1 MSVIRK
7 TELTKVR
14 FGRSDMMVTE
24 CCIGTMTWG
33 SFNGK
38 EEEAFAQLDKAVEMG
53 ANFFDT
59 AELYPVAFN
68 YGKTTEAWMGKWL
81 TARTREG
88 KIKRQDL
95 YIATKCNPSRI
106 GGPDWIEGV
115 DGPGKNMPAGYCHSY
130 EADILEKSCRA
141 SIERL
146 CCGYIDLYQLHWPT
160 RDCPIFGCFSF
171 SPAGVNRPMPHAN
184 TLAPGE
190 PGYAVFER
198 QLLAIKRLLDA
209 GLIKNWGLSNENAFG
224 ITMFCTLADKLGM
237 ARPVSCQN
245 DFSLLNRTYESDTW
259 EAAYRFGVVGLPY
272 GCLAGGVLTG
282 KYFDGTK
289 WSQAAAAD
297 RPLDLCR
304 MRKEKDFQPRY
315 GMPMAMLAAAEYI
328 KLAEQYGITPTELA
342 LSWARQRQCNTS
354 IITGTT
360 TVLQMEECI
369 NAFKIELPE
378 ELMKAVDVL
387 HEQYRHPTQYFV
399 DKPACM
405 DAKWLGSAARSAKD
419 PQGRLTSAA
428 RSPLVRVAVAAAAAG
443 AAVALLITRP
453 K

>member
-1 MSVIRK
+1 
-7 TELTKVR
+7 
-14 FGRSDMMVTE
+14 
-24 CCIGTMTWG
+24 
-33 SFNGK
+33 
-38 EEEAFAQLDKAVEMG
+38 
-53 ANFFDT
+53 
-59 AELYPVAFN
+59 
-68 YGKTTEAWMGKWL
+68 
-81 TARTREG
+81 
-88 KIKRQDL
+88 
-95 YIATKCNPSRI
+95 
-106 GGPDWIEGV
+106 
-115 DGPGKNMPAGYCHSY
+115 
-130 EADILEKSCRA
+130 
-141 SIERL
+141 
-146 CCGYIDLYQLHWPT
+146 
-160 RDCPIFGCFSF
+160 
-171 SPAGVNRPMPHAN
+171 MPHAN

-328 KLAEQYGITPTELA
+328 KLAEQYGFSHVWTFDSHILWQEPYVIYSKILAETHRITVGPFVTNPATRDWTVTASVFATLTELYGNRTIVGIGRGDSA
-342 LSWARQRQCNTS
+342 
-354 IITGTT
+354 
-360 TVLQMEECI
+360 V
-369 NAFKIELPE
+369 FKKTI
-378 ELMKAVDVL
+378 
-387 HEQYRHPTQYFV
+387 
-399 DKPACM
+399 
-405 DAKWLGSAARSAKD
+405 
-419 PQGRLTSAA
+419 
-428 RSPLVRVAVAAAAAG
+428 
-443 AAVALLITRP
+443 
-453 K
+453 